1 MLSFLVSQLLLLYAF
16 IYAEVPSRS
25 APLGCENRLAFA
37 LYGPVVNGVPQAEVL
52 RSHLWNA
59 RELVEVG
66 IQQVFI
72 KAVGCWR
79 NYMMVVGCSKM
90 GKKMMKGCC
99 NLQHVCS
106 TSTWR

>member
-1 MLSFLVSQLLLLYAF
+1 MLQSLIISVHVLSFLVSQLLLLYAF
-16 IYAEVPSRS
+16 IYAEALSRS
-25 APLGCENRLAFA
+25 APLGCKTRLAFA

-66 IQQVFI
+66 IQQVFT

-90 GKKMMKGCC
+90 GKKMMKG
-99 NLQHVCS
+99 
-106 TSTWR
+106 